1 MECRAKGLHESEMG
15 TEYIHFH
22 KAIDDRSMGGV
33 FSNAGEVKGKGDAVV
48 GKGGQEFGVPTSS
61 VKIKCRFPHKRS

>member
-22 KAIDDRSMGGV
+22 TKQPTTVGMGL
-33 FSNAGEVKGKGDAVV
+33 FSNAGEVKGKW
-48 GKGGQEFGVPTSS
+48 
-61 VKIKCRFPHKRS
+61 